1 MSIKHLCCTRA
12 ITLHI
17 VGPKRLSHTIFTKVK
32 PINTQI
38 LHHSHKSAEISVVKP
53 VRSFTLMR
61 IYSQAHKYHILLTF
75 ICWQTDLKYRS
86 TISVIITCNGNNR
99 CGAEQRFWSGL
110 QVWSSLWGCVSSHEQ
125 RGRRVA
131 IILTAQ
137 LWRWISPLLFG
148 LGCCECG
155 RKLTHRCNLNPGCV
169 PRFNL
174 FLVLVK
180 SYLMLS
186 TYYLKRKC
194 NLLLLIVIYWDW
206 IPGSKFGSSSA
217 RNILQLIQ
225 NLQLHPVPV
234 FPTSS

>member
-1 MSIKHLCCTRA
+1 MW
-12 ITLHI
+12 
-17 VGPKRLSHTIFTKVK
+17 
-32 PINTQI
+32 
-38 LHHSHKSAEISVVKP
+38 
-53 VRSFTLMR
+53 

-155 RKLTHRCNLNPGCV
+155 RGLMHRCNLNPGCV
-169 PRFNL
+169 TRFHLGFL
-174 FLVLVK
+174 FK
-180 SYLMLS
+180 TYLIPS
-186 TYYLKRKC
+186 IFYLKGEH
-194 NLLLLIVIYWDW
+194 NLLWLFVTYWDW
-206 IPGSKFGSSSA
+206 NLGSKFRSDA
-217 RNILQLIQ
+217 ALKVCTIIL
-225 NLQLHPVPV
+225 NLQ
-234 FPTSS
+234 